1 MLSSEEREGPVIID
15 RVYLVV
21 AEFNGD
27 VCLWRGHLPEAAV
40 EAKHEFEREYADEIE
55 AGVVKFLKVAEV
67 KLSDDLEVVGFTK
80 P

>member
-1 MLSSEEREGPVIID
+1 MLSSEEREGSVIID

-27 VCLWRGHLPEAAV
+27 VCFWRGHPHEAAV
-40 EAKHEFEREYADEIE
+40 VAKHEFENEYADEIE

-67 KLSDDLEVVGFTK
+67 KLSDDLEVVGHADQ
-80 P
+80 